1 MSAHPSTARRG
12 GQPLRHNRDVPGR
25 GSAAIHAQT
34 APHPARTPTVEG
46 EENLM
51 KLLTFHTAPDPTPR
65 FGALLSG
72 DRVLDLVAAD
82 SGVPRSLLQCI
93 RQGDAGLAAVRK
105 AVSAAEAALAR
116 GDAPTS
122 VLALAGATLDVP
134 FRPGKIMAVGRNYAD
149 HVAEGAGAA
158 YSRVAGFIK
167 LTNGLVA
174 HGATVVKPAWTEQW
188 DYENE
193 LAVVIGRDCVDVPP
207 EQAYEVVFG
216 YTILNDISARDV
228 QMAER
233 KEGNICIGKNFPT
246 AAPMGP
252 WVVTR
257 DEIPDPHALR
267 IVTRVNGEVRQDA
280 TTDRMIYNI
289 PAQIAWYS
297 HAGFEPGDVIS
308 TGTPSGVGLGYKGPG
323 TWYLQHGDR
332 IECEVERIGV
342 LVNTCR
348 DPKRG

>member
-1 MSAHPSTARRG
+1 
-12 GQPLRHNRDVPGR
+12 
-25 GSAAIHAQT
+25 
-34 APHPARTPTVEG
+34 
-46 EENLM
+46 M
-51 KLLTFHTAPDPTPR
+51 KLFTFHTASDKSSR
-65 FGALLSG
+65 FGALLA
-72 DRVLDLVAAD
+72 DTRVLDLTALG
-82 SGVPRSLLQCI
+82 SPIPRTLLECI
-93 RQGDAGLAAVRK
+93 EQGDAGLAAVRN
-105 AVSAAEAALAR
+105 AVSRVETALAR
-116 GDAPTS
+116 GDVLQG
-122 VLALAGATLDVP
+122 VLALGAITFEVP

-158 YSRVAGFIK
+158 YTRVAGFIK

-174 HGATVVKPAWTEQW
+174 HDTTVIKPSWTEQW

-193 LAVVIGRDCVDVPP
+193 LAVVIGRSCVDVPP
-207 EQAYEVVFG
+207 ERAYDMVFG
-216 YTILNDISARDV
+216 YTILNDLSARDV

-252 WVVTR
+252 WIVTK

-267 IVTRVNGEVRQDA
+267 IVTRINGQVRQDS
-280 TTDRMIYNI
+280 TTDKMIYHI

-332 IECEVERIGV
+332 IECEVEKIGV

>member
-1 MSAHPSTARRG
+1 
-12 GQPLRHNRDVPGR
+12 
-25 GSAAIHAQT
+25 
-34 APHPARTPTVEG
+34 
-46 EENLM
+46 M
-51 KLLTFHTAPDPTPR
+51 KLLTFHTASDTSSR
-65 FGALLSG
+65 FGALLGST
-72 DRVLDLVAAD
+72 RVLDLTALGRA
-82 SGVPRSLLQCI
+82 VPRTLLECI
-93 RQGDAGLAAVRK
+93 EQGDAGLAAVRS
-105 AVSAAEAALAR
+105 AVVSAEAALAR
-116 GDAPTS
+116 GAAVPAVQALDA
-122 VLALAGATLDVP
+122 VTLEVP

-158 YSRVAGFIK
+158 YTRVAGFIK

-174 HGATVVKPAWTEQW
+174 HDTVVTKPGWTEQW

-193 LAVVIGRDCVDVPP
+193 LAVVIGRHCVEVPP
-207 EQAYEVVFG
+207 ERAYDMVFG
-216 YTILNDISARDV
+216 YTILNDLSARDV

-252 WVVTR
+252 WVVTK

-267 IVTRVNGEVRQDA
+267 IVTRVNGQVRQDS
-280 TTDRMIYNI
+280 TTDKMIYPI

-297 HAGFEPGDVIS
+297 RAGFEPGDVIS

-332 IECEVERIGV
+332 IECEVEKIGV

-348 DPKRG
+348 DPKRS